1 MIDIQEIQSQTV
13 RFREECDRLRSTL
26 NVELLNRELGELE
39 TESSDPAFWS
49 NPQAARTAGK
59 RRADIESRLSDTQSA
74 GAAVRDLEAFIE
86 LSVESPGFLE
96 ENAAEAA
103 RLIENCRRKIEM
115 LRHTIYFTD
124 PVSAKNAIVAIH
136 PGAGGVEAQ
145 DWADMLLRMYTRWC
159 EHAGFGVEM
168 LDHQAAEEAGIKDA
182 TLSVT
187 GRHAYGLLRCERGI
201 HRLVRISP
209 FDANHRRH
217 TSFASVY
224 VLPEIDED
232 ITIEIR
238 PEDLRVDTY
247 RASGAGGQHVNK
259 TDSAI
264 RITHL
269 PSGVVVTCQTERSQH
284 KNRENAMR
292 ILRAKLYDLK
302 EQEKQK
308 ELEKHGGVKD
318 DIAWGSQIRSY
329 VLAPYQ
335 LVKDHRT
342 DTETSNVNAV
352 LDGEIDAFIESY
364 LAASAKRRSSG

>member
-1 MIDIQEIQSQTV
+1 MDLQELQSAQAV
-13 RFREECDRLRSTL
+13 ARAEYDKLRTIL
-26 NVELLNRELGELE
+26 NVDALTRELGVIE
-39 TESSDPAFWS
+39 TRAADPAFWS
-49 NPQAARTAGK
+49 NPQEARSTGK
-59 RRADIESRLSDTQSA
+59 RRAELESKLADVQAA
-74 GAAVRDLEAFIE
+74 GAALTDFEAFIE

-96 ENAAEAA
+96 ENAGEAGRLLEGA
-103 RLIENCRRKIEM
+103 RRRIET
-115 LRHTIYFTD
+115 LRHDVYFTD
-124 PVSAKNAIVAIH
+124 PMSVNNAILSIH
-136 PGAGGVEAQ
+136 PGTGGVEAQ
-145 DWADMLLRMYTRWC
+145 DWADMILRMYTRWAG
-159 EHAGFGVEM
+159 HAGLGVEM
-168 LDHQAAEEAGIKDA
+168 LDYQTAEEAGIKDA
-182 TLSVT
+182 TLLVS
-187 GRHAYGLLRCERGI
+187 GRYAYGLLRCERGV

-238 PEDLRVDTY
+238 PEDLRVDTF

-269 PSGVVVTCQTERSQH
+269 TTGLVVSCQTERSQH

-308 ELEKHGGVKD
+308 ELEKLGGAKD
-318 DIAWGSQIRSY
+318 DIGWGRQIRSY
-329 VLAPYQ
+329 VLEPYQ

-342 DTETSNVNAV
+342 GHETSSVNAV
-352 LDGEIDAFIESY
+352 LDGDLDAFIESF
-364 LAASAKRRSSG
+364 LSAAAQQ